1 MFFVKI
7 RKERI
12 MKQEVLKSLAN
23 PARIFYVPYNLA
35 VLNFV
40 AQFLIF
46 ITVSVV
52 GMISTSSFEMPI
64 EPLFFLL
71 SVILVHFVLMV
82 YSKKEPQLL
91 QIILAKIRLFGK
103 FIPKSLKV

>member
-1 MFFVKI
+1 
-7 RKERI
+7 

-35 VLNFV
+35 ILNFV
-40 AQFLIF
+40 MQFLIF
-46 ITVSVV
+46 IIVSVT

-64 EPLFFLL
+64 DPLFFLL
-71 SVILVHFVLMV
+71 SVILVHFILMI

>member
-12 MKQEVLKSLAN
+12 MKKEVLKSLAN

-35 VLNFV
+35 ILNFV

-46 ITVSVV
+46 IMVSVV
-52 GMISTSSFEMPI
+52 GMIYSSSFEMPI

-71 SVILVHFVLMV
+71 SVILVHFILMV